1 MATRKTTKKLTV
13 RPRLPRQAKF
23 AALNMRA
30 SAELLADLDRTLEM
44 YRAVY
49 PDASSGLTRSWLVL
63 DVLEQA
69 LPDIQL
75 QLAEEYARRK
85 GVAYGQA

>member
-1 MATRKTTKKLTV
+1 MATRKTTRKMDIK
-13 RPRLPRQAKF
+13 PRLPRQAKF

-30 SAELLADLDRTLEM
+30 SAELLEQLDRTLEL
-44 YRAVY
+44 YRAVH
-49 PDASSGLTRSWLVL
+49 PEAATGLTRSWLVL

-69 LPDIQL
+69 LPDIRL